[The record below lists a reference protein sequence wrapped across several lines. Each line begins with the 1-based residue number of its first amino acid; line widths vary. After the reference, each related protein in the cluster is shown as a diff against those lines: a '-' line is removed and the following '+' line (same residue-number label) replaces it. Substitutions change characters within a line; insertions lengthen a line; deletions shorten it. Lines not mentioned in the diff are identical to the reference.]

1 MRAGRGRCPGTWVAR
16 SVLDVDGVGGGDDDF
31 DDGGGGDGGHLP
43 SDEEQSWRQSS
54 RSFSNEDW
62 HKRRSFLL
70 K

>member
-1 MRAGRGRCPGTWVAR
+1 M
-16 SVLDVDGVGGGDDDF
+16 LDVDGAGGGDDEF
-31 DDGGGGDGGHLP
+31 DDGGHLP
-43 SDEEQSWRQSS
+43 SEEEQSWRQSS

>member
-1 MRAGRGRCPGTWVAR
+1 M
-16 SVLDVDGVGGGDDDF
+16 LDVGGVGGGDDDF
-31 DDGGGGDGGHLP
+31 DDGGGGDDECDDGGGGDGGHLP